1 MREMN
6 EDEKNEGV
14 SNEMREGEEDEED
27 EDEDEDEERGVRFL

>member
-14 SNEMREGEEDEED
+14 SNEMREEEEEDEE
-27 EDEDEDEERGVRFL
+27 EERGARFL